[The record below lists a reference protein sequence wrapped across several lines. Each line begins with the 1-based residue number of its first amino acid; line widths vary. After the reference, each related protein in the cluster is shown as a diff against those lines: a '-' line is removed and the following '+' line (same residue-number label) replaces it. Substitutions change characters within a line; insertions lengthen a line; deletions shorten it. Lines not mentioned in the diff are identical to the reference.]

1 MMGVA
6 LGGGQDALKRI
17 PSIPWQPL
25 CIEMRKVCG
34 APADR
39 RRDRLKSEEERLG
52 NRRRRAPRDG
62 AATATEWAASGTEVP
77 RVVQSLLP
85 VESTAT
91 SAPSGNASAPRR
103 GEAGARPSRHLHVWR
118 AGIILATADGAG
130 TVEIVRR
137 TGKSKPCVWRWQDRF
152 MAEGVDGLLRDK
164 TRPSRIPPLE
174 PDVALRIVEM
184 D

>member
-6 LGGGQDALKRI
+6 PGGGQDALKRI
-17 PSIPWQPL
+17 PSIPWQSRL
-25 CIEMRKVCG
+25 CIEMRQVCG

-52 NRRRRAPRDG
+52 NRRRRALRDG

-91 SAPSGNASAPRR
+91 SAPSG
-103 GEAGARPSRHLHVWR
+103 
-118 AGIILATADGAG
+118 T
-130 TVEIVRR
+130 
-137 TGKSKPCVWRWQDRF
+137 
-152 MAEGVDGLLRDK
+152 
-164 TRPSRIPPLE
+164 
-174 PDVALRIVEM
+174 
-184 D
+184 